1 MSRRARRTF
10 PAITPHWVLATRRRT
25 ATGLWISER
34 RRGSWIRTETRFVR
48 GRNAFRSESAA
59 AVASLRLHSWTLGS
73 APSYAARRMLVAIRA
88 SAFACPSL
96 VSPLLPVNERI
107 HPTFCS
113 IQMWHGVTKFACHN
127 SRHRIRQSEWTCYL
141 RVCTESFQLD
151 SIGPEHPILWI
162 PGLRYSQRTLHY
174 CQLRG
179 FLRAQNL
186 LQLRPFLFF

>member
-73 APSYAARRMLVAIRA
+73 APSYAARRMLVGIRA
-88 SAFACPSL
+88 SVFACPSL
-96 VSPLLPVNERI
+96 ESPLLPSNERT
-107 HPTFCS
+107 HPAICS
-113 IQMWHGVTKFACHN
+113 PQTWREVIRCASHN
-127 SRHRIRQSEWTCYL
+127 HRRCTHRSEWTCY
-141 RVCTESFQLD
+141 RRACKESCQLEP
-151 SIGPEHPILWI
+151 IGPERPKLWI
-162 PGLRYSQRTLHY
+162 LALRCSQRKLDCCH
-174 CQLRG
+174 CRLPD
-179 FLRAQNL
+179 LLNL
-186 LQLRPFLFF
+186 LQLRPYF